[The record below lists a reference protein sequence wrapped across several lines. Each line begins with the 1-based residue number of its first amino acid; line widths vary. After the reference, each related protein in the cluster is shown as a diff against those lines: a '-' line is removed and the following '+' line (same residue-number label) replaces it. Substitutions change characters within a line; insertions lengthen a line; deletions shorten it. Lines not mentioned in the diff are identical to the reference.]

1 MTEIDYDR
9 LRQLILDRGQSK
21 RSLTALAGPPAAGK
35 SYIANALCRDLNK
48 YSPDSAVVLPMD
60 GYHLDDALLEK
71 QGMRD
76 RKGAPHTFDIAGFIH
91 ILQRIS
97 LGDEIDIA
105 VPVFDRS
112 LELSR
117 AAGRLIPRT
126 ARHILVEGNYLLLD
140 QPEWRDLAGFFTTTV
155 MITAPRSLLERRLM
169 QRWQNLSP
177 TQAREKCESNDL
189 PNADLVMNSSM
200 STEFNLITG
209 DL

>member
-1 MTEIDYDR
+1 MSEIDYDR

-71 QGMRD
+71 RGIRD

>member
-1 MTEIDYDR
+1 MSEIDYDR

-35 SYIANALCRDLNK
+35 SYVANALCRDLNK

-140 QPEWRDLAGFFTTTV
+140 QPEWRDLASFFTTTV

-209 DL
+209 NL

>member
-1 MTEIDYDR
+1 MTEIDYET
-9 LRQLILDRGQSK
+9 LRQVILDRGQSK
-21 RSLTALAGPPAAGK
+21 RSLTALAGPPASGK
-35 SYIANALCRDLNK
+35 SHIANALCKDLNK

-140 QPEWRDLAGFFTTTV
+140 QPEWRDLASFFTTTV

>member
-1 MTEIDYDR
+1 MTEIDYET
-9 LRQLILDRGQSK
+9 LRQVILDRGQSK
-21 RSLTALAGPPAAGK
+21 RSLTALAGPPASGK
-35 SYIANALCRDLNK
+35 SHIANALCRDLNK

-60 GYHLDDALLEK
+60 GYHLDDTLLEK

>member
-1 MTEIDYDR
+1 MTEIDYET
-9 LRQLILDRGQSK
+9 LRQVILDRGQSK
-21 RSLTALAGPPAAGK
+21 RSLTALAGPPASGK
-35 SYIANALCRDLNK
+35 SHIANALCRDLNK

-60 GYHLDDALLEK
+60 GYHLDNALLEK
-71 QGMRD
+71 RGIRD

-97 LGDEIDIA
+97 LGDEMDIA

>member
-1 MTEIDYDR
+1 MSEIDYDR

-35 SYIANALCRDLNK
+35 SYVANALCRDLNK
-48 YSPDSAVVLPMD
+48 CSPDSAVVLPMD

-140 QPEWRDLAGFFTTTV
+140 QPEWRDLASFFTTTV

>member
-1 MTEIDYDR
+1 MTEIDYET
-9 LRQLILDRGQSK
+9 LRQVILDRGQSK
-21 RSLTALAGPPAAGK
+21 RSLTALAGPPASGK
-35 SYIANALCRDLNK
+35 SHIANALCRDLNK

-71 QGMRD
+71 RGIRD

-140 QPEWRDLAGFFTTTV
+140 QPEWRDLASFFTTTV

>member
-1 MTEIDYDR
+1 
-9 LRQLILDRGQSK
+9 
-21 RSLTALAGPPAAGK
+21 
-35 SYIANALCRDLNK
+35 
-48 YSPDSAVVLPMD
+48 MD

-71 QGMRD
+71 QGIRD

>member
-1 MTEIDYDR
+1 MTEIDYET
-9 LRQLILDRGQSK
+9 LRQVILDRGQSK
-21 RSLTALAGPPAAGK
+21 RSLTALAGPPASGK
-35 SYIANALCRDLNK
+35 SHIATALCRDLNK

-71 QGMRD
+71 QGTRD

>member
-1 MTEIDYDR
+1 MTEIDYET
-9 LRQLILDRGQSK
+9 LRQVILDRGQSK
-21 RSLTALAGPPAAGK
+21 RSLTALAGPPASGK
-35 SYIANALCRDLNK
+35 SHIANALCRDLNK

-71 QGMRD
+71 QGIRD

-140 QPEWRDLAGFFTTTV
+140 QPEWRDLASFFTTTV

>member
-1 MTEIDYDR
+1 MSEIDYDR

-35 SYIANALCRDLNK
+35 SYVANALCRDLNK

-140 QPEWRDLAGFFTTTV
+140 QPEWRDLASFFTTTV

>member
-1 MTEIDYDR
+1 MSEIDYDR

-71 QGMRD
+71 RGIRD
-76 RKGAPHTFDIAGFIH
+76 RKGAPHTFDIKGLIH

-140 QPEWRDLAGFFTTTV
+140 QPEWRDLAGFFATTV

>member
-1 MTEIDYDR
+1 MTEIDYET
-9 LRQLILDRGQSK
+9 LRQVILDRGQSK
-21 RSLTALAGPPAAGK
+21 RSLTALAGPPASGK
-35 SYIANALCRDLNK
+35 SHIANALCRDLNK

-76 RKGAPHTFDIAGFIH
+76 RKGAPHTFDIAGFTH

>member
-1 MTEIDYDR
+1 MTEIDYET
-9 LRQLILDRGQSK
+9 LRQVILDRGQSK
-21 RSLTALAGPPAAGK
+21 RSLTALAGPPASGK
-35 SYIANALCRDLNK
+35 SHIANALCRDLNK
-48 YSPDSAVVLPMD
+48 YSPDSAVVLPLD

-140 QPEWRDLAGFFTTTV
+140 QPEWRDLASFFTTTV

>member
-1 MTEIDYDR
+1 MTEIDYET
-9 LRQLILDRGQSK
+9 LRQVILDRGQSK
-21 RSLTALAGPPAAGK
+21 RSLTALAGPPASGK
-35 SYIANALCRDLNK
+35 SHIANALCRDLNK

-71 QGMRD
+71 RGIRD

-91 ILQRIS
+91 ILKRIL

>member
-1 MTEIDYDR
+1 MTEIDYET
-9 LRQLILDRGQSK
+9 LRQVILDRGQSK
-21 RSLTALAGPPAAGK
+21 RSLTALAGPPASGK
-35 SYIANALCRDLNK
+35 SHIANALCRDLNK

-60 GYHLDDALLEK
+60 GYHLDNALLEK
-71 QGMRD
+71 RGIRD

-140 QPEWRDLAGFFTTTV
+140 QPEWRDLASFFTTTV

>member
-1 MTEIDYDR
+1 MSEIDYDR

-71 QGMRD
+71 RGIRD

-140 QPEWRDLAGFFTTTV
+140 QPEWRDLASFFTTTV

>member
-1 MTEIDYDR
+1 LSEIDYDR

-35 SYIANALCRDLNK
+35 SYVANALCRDLNK

>member
-1 MTEIDYDR
+1 MTEIDYET
-9 LRQLILDRGQSK
+9 LRQVILDRGQSK
-21 RSLTALAGPPAAGK
+21 RSLTALAGPPASGK
-35 SYIANALCRDLNK
+35 SHIANALCRDLNK

>member
-1 MTEIDYDR
+1 LSEIDYDR

-35 SYIANALCRDLNK
+35 SYVANALCRDLNK

-140 QPEWRDLAGFFTTTV
+140 QPEWRDLASFFTTTV

>member
-1 MTEIDYDR
+1 MTEIDYET
-9 LRQLILDRGQSK
+9 LRQVILDRGQSK
-21 RSLTALAGPPAAGK
+21 RSLTALAGPPASGK
-35 SYIANALCRDLNK
+35 SHIANALCRDLNK

-140 QPEWRDLAGFFTTTV
+140 QPEWRDLASFFTTTV